1 MITLTFP
8 GKIDSGEVID
18 LFTRVVGNVEYSS
31 THTSGQCRIDIV
43 AGSKYFFRTNDVIG
57 LFLTLFYDG
66 VNTKVDG
73 GRIGGGSGLLRIRFG
88 AGNKLEEELTNGLDE
103 IASK

>member
-8 GKIDSGEVID
+8 RKIDFDQVID
-18 LFTRVVGNVEYSS
+18 LFTQVVGNVEYSN

-73 GRIGGGSGLLRIRFG
+73 GRIGGGSGLLRIRWG
-88 AGNKLEEELTNGLDE
+88 AGNRLEEELTKGLNN
-103 IASK
+103 IANR